1 MQVSLLEVEE
11 QPLLDENE
19 RELILP
25 SHEIAMCC
33 DILSENDNEPNILID
48 ITRIENDDLSI
59 SGVNVL
65 KDDPPVS
72 IIHIN

>member
-19 RELILP
+19 RESILP

-33 DILSENDNEPNILID
+33 DMLSENDNEPTILID
-48 ITRIENDDLSI
+48 NTSIKNDDLFI
-59 SGVNVL
+59 SGANVL
-65 KDDPPVS
+65 QDDPPIS